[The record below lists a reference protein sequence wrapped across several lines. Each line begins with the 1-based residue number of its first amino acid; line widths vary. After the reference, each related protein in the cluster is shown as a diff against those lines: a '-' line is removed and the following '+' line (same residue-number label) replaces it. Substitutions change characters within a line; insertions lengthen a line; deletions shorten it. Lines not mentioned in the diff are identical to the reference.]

1 MINIP
6 TKPQNTARTAPGS
19 LSELDLDKLDGLLAN
34 LESEHEQL
42 LTLAGLQRD
51 AIGRADTKDL
61 GQVVEQTAQTL
72 GRIAGIENTRQRLIK
87 RPDGSVPTVQQ
98 IAAEADDQHAEALS
112 NRSVSLRKLMLQVN
126 QEHKAV
132 REASQALS
140 DHMNGLLKQ
149 VSAKLSHTGT
159 YGRRGAVDPGRS
171 LVVSSLDTT
180 R

>member
-1 MINIP
+1 MINTP
-6 TKPQNTARTAPGS
+6 TKMQVPNRAASGS
-19 LSELDLDKLDGLLAN
+19 LSPLDLDKLDGLLAN
-34 LESEHEQL
+34 LETEHEQL

-51 AIGRADTKDL
+51 AIVRADTKDL

-98 IAAEADDQHAEALS
+98 IAAQANEQHSMTLTQ
-112 NRSVSLRKLMLQVN
+112 RSASLRKLMHQVN

-132 REASQALS
+132 RQASQALS
-140 DHMNGLLKQ
+140 DHMSGLIKQ

-159 YGRRGAVDPGRS
+159 YGRHGAVDPGRS
-171 LVVSSLDTT
+171 LVVPSLDTVQ
-180 R
+180 